1 MNRLAYQ
8 RRLRAATSTKREVTQ
23 PTAKDKPKTV
33 VVGAPL
39 TGQPDKLRRRR

>member
-8 RRLRAATSTKREVTQ
+8 RRLRAATNTKRETTQ
-23 PTAKDKPKTV
+23 PTAKDKPKQV

-39 TGQPDKLRRRR
+39 VGQPDKRRRR